1 MENDLSTVLILS
13 EPEFEYENRK
23 QKSYL
28 YYFFEKLFI
37 LSFIIGLFS
46 LVICLMYNK
55 DANDYDCDY
64 KSRDIY
70 RNIAKVSSVFMIVSF
85 SISLLSLSYLVNS

>member
-13 EPEFEYENRK
+13 EPEFEYDRK

-28 YYFFEKLFI
+28 YYFFEKLCI

-55 DANDYDCDY
+55 DANDYDYDY

-70 RNIAKVSSVFMIVSF
+70 RNIAKVSSMFMIVSF

>member
-1 MENDLSTVLILS
+1 MDDLTAVLILS
-13 EPEFEYENRK
+13 EPEFKYDNIK

-28 YYFFEKLFI
+28 YYFFEKLCI

-55 DANDYDCDY
+55 DANDYYNDD

-70 RNIAKVSSVFMIVSF
+70 IDIANISSMFMIVSF
-85 SISLLSLSYLVNS
+85 SISLLSILYLLNS